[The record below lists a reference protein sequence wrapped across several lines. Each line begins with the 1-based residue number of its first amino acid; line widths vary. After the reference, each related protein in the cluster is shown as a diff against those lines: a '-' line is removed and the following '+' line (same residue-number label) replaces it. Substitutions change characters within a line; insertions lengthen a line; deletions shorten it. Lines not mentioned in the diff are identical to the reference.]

1 MLETFA
7 EVAPG
12 HPSGERWS
20 PIPPYAGLLIL
31 AAAASLVP
39 RGPRT
44 TQTRGL
50 PDSGFTLK
58 AFCLPRRN
66 LFSPGRLPSLPP
78 QIMIPFKQS

>member
-12 HPSGERWS
+12 HPAGERWS
-20 PIPPYAGLLIL
+20 HIPPDGGLLL
-31 AAAASLVP
+31 LSAAASLVP
-39 RGPRT
+39 QGPRT

-58 AFCLPRRN
+58 AFCLSRRN
-66 LFSPGRLPSLPP
+66 LFSPGRLPSRPP